1 MSRLGRV
8 AGAAASPAPETADEI
23 RVVQAVQSHRM
34 LPVVAFGNGLAVV
47 AVAVAGWRTT
57 IDSGAVYSL
66 AAELLLL
73 APAAR
78 SYLKLRG
85 RPRPARVS
93 SRHIRR
99 IEIHSFL
106 MSLTWVA
113 TIALV
118 LRRGTFEHQALVLMM
133 MLVLAFGSAAMLSSM
148 PRASVVYSGPI
159 LLASAVSAV
168 IHDVL
173 GVAPLALLYVGAAVS
188 LAVTVWNNWQAT
200 VESVQLAQTVRSQNE
215 TLANVSGQLAKYMSP
230 QLYEGIFSGEQ
241 RVEIVA
247 RRKKLTVFFSDV
259 VNFTDITDE
268 LEPEELTEVLNRYLT
283 EMAQIADEHGANVDK
298 FIGDSIL
305 LYFGDPSTMGV
316 REDAFACVRMAIAM
330 QRRMR
335 ELQQEW
341 RRHGVAR
348 PFELRIGINTG
359 YCTVGNFGS
368 EDRMDYTIIGREVN
382 LASRLESSADVGG
395 ILLSNSTYALVQDRV
410 LAEQAQ
416 SVTVK
421 GFPRPVTTYRLVG
434 IYDDLEAEGRVV
446 HLDEHGLQLTIDRQR
461 LSHAGRAEARRA
473 LEEALAEL
481 ND

>member
-1 MSRLGRV
+1 MRAFGV
-8 AGAAASPAPETADEI
+8 AAPLAPEIDDEI
-23 RVVQAVQSHRM
+23 RVVQSVQAHRM

-57 IDSGAVYSL
+57 VDSGAIYAL

-85 RPRPARVS
+85 RPRPAQVS
-93 SRHIRR
+93 RRHVRR
-99 IEIHSFL
+99 IEVHSFL

-133 MLVLAFGSAAMLSSM
+133 MLVLAFGSAAMLPSM

-159 LLASAVSAV
+159 LLASAVSAFL
-168 IHDVL
+168 HDLV

-188 LAVTVWNNWQAT
+188 LAVTVRNNWQAT
-200 VESVQLAQTVRSQNE
+200 VESVQLAQTVSSQNE
-215 TLANVSGQLAKYMSP
+215 TLATVSAQLAKYVSP
-230 QLYEGIFSGEQ
+230 QLYAGIFSGEQ
-241 RVEIVA
+241 RVEIVS
-247 RRKKLTVFFSDV
+247 RRRKLTVFFSDV
-259 VNFTDITDE
+259 VDFTDITDQ
-268 LEPEELTEVLNRYLT
+268 LEPEELTELLNRYLT
-283 EMAQIADEHGANVDK
+283 EMAQIADEYGANVDK
-298 FIGDSIL
+298 FIGDSIV
-305 LYFGDPSTMGV
+305 LYFGDPSTMGIK
-316 REDAFACVRMAIAM
+316 EDAVACVRMAIAM
-330 QRRMR
+330 QRRTR

-348 PFELRIGINTG
+348 AFEVRIGINTG

-382 LASRLESSADVGG
+382 LASRLESTADVGG
-395 ILLSNSTYALVQDRV
+395 ILLSSATYALVQDSV
-410 LAEQAQ
+410 MAEQAQ
-416 SVTVK
+416 SITVK
-421 GFPRPVTTYRLVG
+421 GFPRPITTYRVVG

-446 HLDEHGLQLTIDRQR
+446 HLDEDGLQLTIDRQR
-461 LSHAGRAEARRA
+461 LRRADRAQARRA